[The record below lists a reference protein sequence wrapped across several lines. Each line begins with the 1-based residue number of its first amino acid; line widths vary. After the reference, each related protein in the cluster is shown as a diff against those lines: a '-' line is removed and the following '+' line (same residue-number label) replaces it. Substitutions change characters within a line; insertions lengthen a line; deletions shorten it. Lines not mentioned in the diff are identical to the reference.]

1 MSLLGA
7 GRRAATHLTRRGFLA
22 GCAALGASGAS
33 GCTSTTPSDA
43 GDAGDA
49 GELPLDV
56 FVTEQL
62 ALAKLPGLSAAIVK
76 GGKLALLRHY
86 GAADLEARRAPADDT
101 AFFLASLSK
110 TTTGIGA
117 MRLVEAGKLALD
129 EDVNTYL
136 PFKVRNPRFPEQ
148 KITTRHLMT
157 HTSGVHETGV
167 RLLSLAKP
175 GDPTTSLQELL
186 EPYLVPGG
194 ATYVAGESYSPE
206 VAPGQRFLYSNFG
219 AALVGLVI
227 ERVSGKPF
235 AAYMRDEVFAK
246 LGLVNTGFSAARSRR
261 GEDSCTLHL
270 RDGQRPGRRAAD
282 ERALPARHSPADT
295 GEGAREAAAR
305 GGARRRARR
314 RARPLRRDRPRDDPR
329 AGSGRGEG
337 QRHRRARPLV
347 GAPRGGR
354 GAVLRPRG
362 QLLRRVHAHA
372 HPPRRSRRHH
382 PRERRR
388 APAAL
393 GHPPRGALGLPGDR
407 GAALR
412 RGRPARIARPPPG
425 RAGDSLGRRP
435 PWALRPSS

>member
-33 GCTSTTPSDA
+33 GCASTTPSDA

-246 LGLVNTGFSAARSRR
+246 LGLVNTGFLLRDLDAAKIAVPYTYVTGKGQVAEPQTSVPYLPATALRTPAKELAKLLLAVARGGELDGARVLSAETVREMTRAQVPAAEKGNDIDGQGLLWEHRVVA
-261 GEDSCTLHL
+261 GERCYGHGGSYYGASTRMHIRPDGLGVITLANGDVHL
-270 RDGQRPGRRAAD
+270 RLSATRPEELSAYQAI
-282 ERALPARHSPADT
+282 EARLFA
-295 GEGAREAAAR
+295 EGAR
-305 GGARRRARR
+305 
-314 RARPLRRDRPRDDPR
+314 
-329 AGSGRGEG
+329 
-337 QRHRRARPLV
+337 
-347 GAPRGGR
+347 
-354 GAVLRPRG
+354 
-362 QLLRRVHAHA
+362 
-372 HPPRRSRRHH
+372 
-382 PRERRR
+382 
-388 APAAL
+388 L
-393 GHPPRGALGLPGDR
+393 G
-407 GAALR
+407 
-412 RGRPARIARPPPG
+412 
-425 RAGDSLGRRP
+425 
-435 PWALRPSS
+435 